1 MDNGSLINYAI
12 SLLMRKT
19 IVPLDYH
26 SQCEAVQ
33 EIMQDDVSGLIDSL
47 TDFQVQSAS
56 VDFSVESSNNNFSKI
71 LKKWLENINKDYRG
85 RLPTGIDEL
94 AKEYYKERWKGS
106 SFCALKIMD
115 WARTDGNILVPT
127 KMAFVDGG
135 SIQAEDKDKNE
146 NNIKTL
152 SNYNYYLGT
161 NQKNKLDKN
170 VIFSRP
176 YSRWFDKYPT
186 PYLIK
191 RGVYHNWSIVKSLKK
206 KQTEVL
212 EQILPYLLF
221 VQKGSE
227 ALAVNNIKTY
237 SNTELQN
244 LVNDFKELMTEVKT
258 ANLGDKN
265 VKTPIRVTQFDETIK
280 HLIPDLTT
288 LFNEKLF
295 ANAERSI
302 LSGLGFIDVISSV
315 SDSRKESVLNPKA
328 FVVETKSGIEDF
340 KQIIKQLVFMI
351 QDKNKGKIKYMNTDF
366 YITSSPVKA
375 FMTDK
380 FKSEARMLWKH
391 GQLSNQSYCEL
402 VGEIS
407 YKTEI
412 FRREKEAKD
421 GTDVTMRPHMTDNR
435 EGVSEDIPGEKP
447 VSEDEDKNGNP
458 IDDNKKEQPEKYEMS
473 KLELEGS
480 PYPTIK
486 SLPDS
491 VKEKLSPSKQRAWM
505 KIWNNS
511 YKTYLKKFGD
521 ETKAETYAF
530 RTAWSQIKQIKK

>member
-12 SLLMRKT
+12 SLLMRRV

-33 EIMQDDVSGLIDSL
+33 EMLVDDVSGLIDSL

-521 ETKAETYAF
+521 EAKAETYAF